1 MLRRF
6 IFTSLVSAW
15 YAGLFADS
23 GTQWADKQQL
33 TAMHDFRKDVH
44 LSSKIEEL
52 VNKFTGDYVLEVK
65 PLILVSHETTS
76 KKVMADLEHEGEEV
90 GSRRWKRHHRTATD
104 IVESE

>member
-23 GTQWADKQQL
+23 GTQLAYKQQF
-33 TAMHDFRKDVH
+33 TVEDDFRKEVH

-52 VNKFTGDYVLEVK
+52 VNKFTGDYVLDVK
-65 PLILVSHETTS
+65 PLILVSRETTS
-76 KKVMADLEHEGEEV
+76 KNIMADLEHEGEGV